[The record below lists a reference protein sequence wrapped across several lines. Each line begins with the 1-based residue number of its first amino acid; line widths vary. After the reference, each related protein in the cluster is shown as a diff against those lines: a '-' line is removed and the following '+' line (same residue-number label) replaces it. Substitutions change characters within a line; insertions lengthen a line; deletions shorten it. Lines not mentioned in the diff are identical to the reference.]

1 MQLMGVTKRPN
12 RDKIHRSLHP
22 TTKIITTAR
31 RVKQYETARDK
42 TIQKGAIHNMI
53 TRRGSRLKK

>member
-31 RVKQYETARDK
+31 RVKQYKTAWRDA
-42 TIQKGAIHNMI
+42 QHNG
-53 TRRGSRLKK
+53 TAQRTT